1 VPVRRSKLL
10 WKTFTEVPKTY
21 EALCHVHLPRPI
33 HDKIDLEN
41 ATELVDFLAG
51 HDLNQDQE
59 DYLDLLSDLV
69 EEYEDK
75 HAPYKGRKS
84 SPLSMLKYLLEEND
98 LNASDLSRL
107 LGTDRTMGAK
117 ILRGERALTVEHM
130 KKLGRRFAVDPGMFV
145 G

>member
-1 VPVRRSKLL
+1 MTVRFSKPT
-10 WKTFTEVPKTY
+10 WNTFAEVPETY
-21 EALCHVHLPRPI
+21 EALCRVHLPRPI

-41 ATELVDFLAG
+41 TTELVDFLAG
-51 HDLNQDQE
+51 HDLNKDQA
-59 DYLDLLSDLV
+59 DYLDLLSELV

-75 HAPYKGRKS
+75 HTPYKGRKS
-84 SPLSMLKYLLEEND
+84 SPLSIVKYLLEENG

-117 ILRGERALTVEHM
+117 ILRGERALTVDHM
-130 KKLGRRFAVDPGMFV
+130 KKLGRRFAVAPGMFV